1 MKIFCSFKFELLANE
16 VQRSALSRNAGCRRF
31 VFNKALALQNERKD
45 KGQKLLN
52 YCEMASELV
61 RWKKDDETSFL
72 KEAMSQPLQ
81 QTLRDLDQAIKNSFR
96 PKSDPAHKGWP
107 KFKAK
112 DIGDGFRI
120 PQFKPVTLTTPT
132 GESSFRKSV
141 GSATAERGRSHS
153 GMRTGRSRPV
163 R

>member
-1 MKIFCSFKFELLANE
+1 MCDDVQIMKIFCSFKFELLAND

-72 KEAMSQPLQ
+72 K
-81 QTLRDLDQAIKNSFR
+81 
-96 PKSDPAHKGWP
+96 
-107 KFKAK
+107 
-112 DIGDGFRI
+112 
-120 PQFKPVTLTTPT
+120 
-132 GESSFRKSV
+132 
-141 GSATAERGRSHS
+141 
-153 GMRTGRSRPV
+153 
-163 R
+163 